1 MKKLMMIAMMVTGLF
16 LTLSSASY
24 AVTPL
29 SLDGNDYE
37 ITAFCANDAGDYCS
51 QGDVKH
57 DAFIFED
64 DDNFIVDSFGGGVLG
79 VTGSGSFNEDGLSFT
94 ASYEVI
100 TENSLDKYR
109 VDVKGINLID
119 TLIFGQMNVI
129 YYQLSISGYDKQDE
143 TRAFFFGRKK

>member
-1 MKKLMMIAMMVTGLF
+1 MKKLMMIAIMVTGLF

-24 AVTPL
+24 AVTL
-29 SLDGNDYE
+29 LALNGNDYA

-57 DAFIFED
+57 DAFMFED
-64 DDNFIVDSFGGGVLG
+64 DDNFIVDSFGGGVVG
-79 VTGSGSFNEDGLSFT
+79 VGGSGSFNEDGLSFT

-109 VDVKGINLID
+109 FDVKGINLID
-119 TLIFGQMNVI
+119 TLIFGQMNVT

-143 TRAFFFGRKK
+143 TRAFFFGSKK